1 MTSHISRIIFT
12 ENDLSQERLWH
23 SENHSPAPKK
33 IILADDQLSADAAYK
48 LACEGSSLLWRG
60 DYHNARQLLQALAR
74 RIDRKPKKEKKIG
87 APIAM
92 PQAFHLHRQAQAQ
105 RARIL
110 GSILIELDASF
121 QIHLRRAPNV
131 QAACSETYAGIS
143 ENFVI
148 SLRELLGVIGAHE
161 WRDKGVTIPSLEN
174 KIHPYYGVFSP
185 IRGEYL
191 ELIAQAP
198 LPELSATTLA
208 FDIGTGTGVIS
219 ALLAKRGIA
228 KIIASDQD
236 ERALA
241 CAEDNLNRLGYAQ
254 QVELVNCD
262 LFPEGKADL
271 IVCNPPWLPAKA
283 NSSIEYAL
291 YDPES
296 RMLKGFL
303 NGVSAHLKSTGQAW
317 LIMSDFAEQLKLR
330 SRAELLSWIE
340 QAGLRVIERHD
351 IRPQHS
357 KIQDSSDAL
366 HQARAAEVTSLW
378 RLTLA

>member
-1 MTSHISRIIFT
+1 MTSNSNRLHFT
-12 ENDLSQERLWH
+12 ENNLPQERLWH
-23 SENHSPAPKK
+23 SENHSPTPKK
-33 IILADDQLSADAAYK
+33 VMLADDQISADVAYK
-48 LACEGSSLLWRG
+48 LACEGTFMLWRG

-74 RIDRKPKKEKKIG
+74 RIDRKPKKEKKKTAAIS
-87 APIAM
+87 M
-92 PQAFHLHRQAQAQ
+92 SQAFHLHRQAQAQ

-110 GSILIELDASF
+110 GSILIELDANF

-131 QAACSETYAGIS
+131 EAACRETYTGIS
-143 ENFVI
+143 ENFII

-161 WRDKGVTIPSLEN
+161 WRDKGVFIPSLEN

-198 LPELSATTLA
+198 LPANSALA
-208 FDIGTGTGVIS
+208 FDIGTGSGVIA
-219 ALLAKRGIA
+219 ALLAKRGIPR
-228 KIIASDQD
+228 IIASDQD

-241 CAEDNLNRLGYAQ
+241 CASENLSRLGYAQ
-254 QVELVNCD
+254 QVDLIKVD

-271 IVCNPPWLPAKA
+271 IVCNPPWLPARA

-291 YDPES
+291 YDPDS

-303 NGVSAHLKSTGQAW
+303 NGVAAHLTTAGQAW
-317 LIMSDFAEQLKLR
+317 LIMSDFAEHLELR
-330 SRAELLSWIE
+330 SRAELLAWIE

-357 KIQDSSDAL
+357 KVADTSDSL
-366 HQARAAEVTSLW
+366 HTARAAEVTSLW
-378 RLTLA
+378 RLALV